1 MSEQGLTRIDTKFD
15 TTYSY
20 SVDVETRVIFR
31 EFHVRMCY
39 DFQQNFLEEKYPFSE
54 GARASSRAAAPD
66 VEAIF
71 YAGWCAELK

>member
-20 SVDVETRVIFR
+20 SVDVVSRVIFR
-31 EFHVRMCY
+31 EFIVRMCY
-39 DFQQNFLEEKYPFSE
+39 DFQQNFLDKKYLFSK
-54 GARASSRAAAPD
+54 GARASGRAAAPD